1 MHRKAFL
8 AGLLAATAFAHPN
21 YRRGFL
27 TGVGALATGALD
39 APYGQHNSTRAR
51 PTATGT
57 APQHLT
63 VTLYPYPASS
73 SATEA
78 PVSEPKSPVDRPGG
92 SGISSTLVLGYG
104 GNNAKPSDNGNNLG
118 GGSKE
123 VPNIFNLPV
132 DGNTQSPSQ
141 NSAFSGSN
149 EQSPN
154 TANALFPIECGPATV
169 IVSSPNT
176 VYITV
181 TVTAGPV
188 VVSSIA
194 ASLEASSSI
203 PVSKV
208 TSVVGAE
215 PAVSTTEVPATTSVV
230 HLAPHSS
237 IHAGAHK
244 SSSSASTAPFAPVFQ
259 APPPPKIVIP
269 QTSQIETP
277 AIKPPS
283 TKEPSITPSV
293 TPVISVPPVAPSSTP
308 ILTVAGTKA
317 TSSSPAVA
325 PSLTPV
331 LSVATP
337 EATGSSPAVAPSL
350 NPVITFAAPESTSSS
365 PAGAPSLT
373 PFLTFAAPEATSS
386 PQPVAPS
393 LTPILTFAAPEATSS
408 SSTPQ
413 AYSSAPATKT
423 YDTSPSNPSVTARGL
438 VYNTASLIDL
448 FSSSPVV
455 SWAYN
460 WDSQPGGTLPAN
472 IQFVPQL
479 WGPIPLHTE
488 HWSANAEKAISA
500 GSTHFMGFNE
510 PDIVA
515 QANLSPSAAVEAW
528 KKYLQPYAGRVKL
541 GSPSVCNGAEPLM
554 GLEWLT
560 AFLDACQ
567 GCTIDYVTIHWYGL
581 ANDEGVQHFKDHVAK
596 AKDAAQGRDVWITE
610 FQPNGSVEEQS
621 NFMGKVLPWLDDPSN
636 GVKRYAYFEVDG
648 ILAGEGK
655 LTELGARYAAS
666 S

>member
-8 AGLLAATAFAHPN
+8 SGLLAATAFAHPN

-27 TGVGALATGALD
+27 TGVGALATGASE
-39 APYGQHNSTRAR
+39 APYGQHNSTRVR
-51 PTATGT
+51 PTAKGT

-63 VTLYPYPASS
+63 VTLYPKPTSS

-78 PVSEPKSPVDRPGG
+78 PLSEPKSPADRPGE
-92 SGISSTLVLGYG
+92 SGTSSILVFGYG
-104 GNNAKPSDNGNNLG
+104 GNDAKPSDYGNTLG
-118 GGSKE
+118 GGNKK
-123 VPNIFNLPV
+123 LA
-132 DGNTQSPSQ
+132 NTVGPPLGQSPSQ
-141 NSAFSGSN
+141 DSAFGASN

-154 TANALFPIECGPATV
+154 TANAVIPIECGPATV
-169 IVSSPNT
+169 LVSSPST

-181 TVTAGPV
+181 TVTAESV
-188 VVSSIA
+188 IVSSIA
-194 ASLEASSSI
+194 ASLEASTSI
-203 PVSKV
+203 AVPKV
-208 TSVVGAE
+208 ASLVGIR
-215 PAVSTTEVPATTSVV
+215 PAVATKEVPSTTPAV
-230 HLAPHSS
+230 HRVPHSS
-237 IHAGAHK
+237 IHASAQK
-244 SSSSASTAPFAPVFQ
+244 SSSRASTAPFAPVFQ
-259 APPPPKIVIP
+259 VPLPSKIVTP
-269 QTSQIETP
+269 DTSQLETP
-277 AIKPPS
+277 ATQPPSS

-293 TPVISVPPVAPSSTP
+293 IPIISVLLVAPSPTS
-308 ILTVAGTKA
+308 ILTFTGTKA
-317 TSSSPAVA
+317 TSSSPPVAPSLTPVSTFAAPEATSFSPAVA

-331 LSVATP
+331 LIFAAP
-337 EATGSSPAVAPSL
+337 EANSYSPAVAPSL
-350 NPVITFAAPESTSSS
+350 TPVLTFAAPESTSSS
-365 PAGAPSLT
+365 PHVT
-373 PFLTFAAPEATSS
+373 
-386 PQPVAPS
+386 PS
-393 LTPILTFAAPEATSS
+393 LTPILNFAPPEATSS
-408 SSTPQ
+408 SPTPQ
-413 AYSSAPATKT
+413 VSSSAPATKP
-423 YDTSPSNPSVTARGL
+423 YNTSPSNSGITARGL
-438 VYNTASLIDL
+438 VYNTASLTDL
-448 FSSSPVV
+448 FSSSPVI

-460 WDSQPGGTLPAN
+460 WDSQPGGTLPAH

-510 PDIVA
+510 PDIIA

-554 GLEWLT
+554 GLKWLT
-560 AFLDACQ
+560 AFLNACQ

-596 AKDAAQGRDVWITE
+596 AKDAAQGREVWITE

-636 GVKRYAYFEVDG
+636 GVKRYAYFQVDG

-655 LTELGARYAAS
+655 LTELGTRYAAS